1 MKEPSRLYLVRHG
14 ETDLNRDR
22 RFRGMS
28 DAPLNER
35 GRLEV
40 QGAARLLSGLGVSAV
55 YTSPVRRAV
64 ETAEIIAGEIG
75 AGVSIKEGLVDVD
88 YGEWQGLTV
97 EEVREKFGEAALEA
111 WIRDPGGFTFPGG
124 ESMRDVRS
132 RLEPA
137 LLDIVR
143 GNPGGAAAAV
153 SHLAVLKVC
162 FIIMMGVETG
172 WFWKLGLDNGSVS
185 LFSYKE
191 DEGFMLQSWNCLPRG
206 SAG

>member
-1 MKEPSRLYLVRHG
+1 MEKPARLYLVRHG

-28 DAPLNER
+28 DAPLNEQ
-35 GRLEV
+35 GRLESH
-40 QGAARLLSGLGVSAV
+40 GAASLLEGSGIGAV

-75 AGVSIKEGLVDVD
+75 ARVLVNDGLIDID

-97 EEVREKFGEAALEA
+97 EEVGEKFGREMLDG
-111 WIRDPGGFTFPGG
+111 WVRDPGGFTFPGG
-124 ESMRDVRS
+124 EGMADVRS

-137 LLDIVR
+137 LLAMVQGD
-143 GNPGGAAAAV
+143 PGGTMAAV

-162 FIIMMGVETG
+162 FIVMMNVAFD
-172 WFWKLGLDNGSVS
+172 WFWKLGLDNGSVG
-185 LFSYKE
+185 LFSYNEKT
-191 DEGFMLQSWNCLPRG
+191 GFVLESWNRLPEG
-206 SAG
+206 GLS